1 MATFS
6 ITIVN
11 QSFRAS
17 SNYELDSVGDAN
29 REAIKGALQIGVDEV
44 SNGKPFFAAEVKI
57 EQHEDVVS
65 RFVVSIGASPL
76 Q

>member
-11 QSFRAS
+11 RHFTAS
-17 SNYELDSVGDAN
+17 NNYELDSVGDA
-29 REAIKGALQIGVDEV
+29 RKEAIKGALQIGVDEV
-44 SNGKPFFAAEVKI
+44 SNGKPFFGAEVKI
-57 EQHEDVVS
+57 EQHEEVVS